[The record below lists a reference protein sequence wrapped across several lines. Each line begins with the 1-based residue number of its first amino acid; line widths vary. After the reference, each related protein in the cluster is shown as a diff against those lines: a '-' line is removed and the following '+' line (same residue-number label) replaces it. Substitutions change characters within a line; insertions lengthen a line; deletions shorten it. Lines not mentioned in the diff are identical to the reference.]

1 MAHVGGLQFVDFE
14 DGEELVLAEVE
25 KGVAFA
31 AVEPLEI
38 EDILIER
45 DRFLDVVNLD
55 RYVVTSVN
63 FNASPARIAHFLN
76 RSRTLI
82 ISALRIRISFRCTA
96 ASSSMS
102 FSP

>member
-1 MAHVGGLQFVDFE
+1 MAHVGRLQFVDFE
-14 DGEELVLAEVE
+14 DGEELVLAEFE
-25 KGVAFA
+25 EGIALA
-31 AVEPLEI
+31 AVELLEI

-45 DRFLDVVNLD
+45 DRFLDVINFDRDMIASINLH
-55 RYVVTSVN
+55 
-63 FNASPARIAHFLN
+63 AHFFN

-102 FSP
+102 FSPLAVS